1 MSLGRWLR
9 RRRLERQAGKLLRTI
24 FARPDLLRG
33 TSLRPHHGGRCVLT
47 DFDVEKDQLVSV
59 RFGIV
64 RHPRPYAF
72 SRQSHKVIEY
82 YVYDVKTQTLG
93 VVKGHNVTR
102 EGGEDSG

>member
-1 MSLGRWLR
+1 
-9 RRRLERQAGKLLRTI
+9 
-24 FARPDLLRG
+24 
-33 TSLRPHHGGRCVLT
+33 
-47 DFDVEKDQLVSV
+47 V